1 MNFES
6 KVPDD
11 TNNFFEVETFSN
23 TENSDSE
30 EFRKVQSS
38 SLTDSHN
45 SKNVNN
51 YDVTSESNAT
61 LNKTSH
67 IVEFNNHIACETV
80 QNEQANEP
88 VELSAEI
95 KITTNKCDKTNYM
108 LKEKFYSISL
118 NLVDLSQATTSQDN
132 SSFLSCT
139 NEANILHTD
148 RNKIKRSSKCQVQI
162 NSDTLIE
169 KSDSSDE
176 VLSKRQKLNENVCNT
191 SEGNLNDNTV
201 TFQRN
206 TLIAEQQNYYLI
218 NESPKNESSNTNLGT
233 GSETANNYQSNPY
246 IHEDNWD
253 EWEAI
258 NEDEGEKNEEDDDE
272 EEDKDED
279 ENNKKVADYQEI
291 KKKFPNWHIVPEV
304 ISRQIGSNPL
314 FDRRFYS
321 SLYAVEQFQLM
332 YKLYPAI
339 SNVES
344 IDILNF
350 NHKGNLIMCA
360 ICDEISIWDWVTG
373 KKNCSFTNDNNVLH
387 AKWLLL
393 DNLMVFCGEDGQI
406 CLLNLERNMSEKLVT
421 YDGRLYKFAVHPETP
436 YVILAAGINS
446 KVLSIDIRESKPK
459 ELLLIEENSLKTVLY
474 SIDSNPSNSNEFCIA
489 GQSYCV
495 MIYDR
500 RKVSKPLCKLWP
512 NYIGNNQNDVHVM
525 SAMYN
530 YNGTEILASYNNKN
544 LFLFNRLI
552 TSSGGDYGHMYQ
564 NMYRSSIFIGNFFGP
579 KSEYVVAGS
588 NNNIFIWEKNS
599 ESIIQYM
606 TGDRESVNY
615 LEGHPHIPILATS
628 GRDNNVKLWV
638 PSKGKLSVILRSF
651 GNFYED
657 ELHYESN
664 SNLDEDDINDIHTDD
679 ENSFSSSTAEFI
691 EDNLSECGDVERI
704 QCASS

>member
-11 TNNFFEVETFSN
+11 TSNFFEVETFSN

-38 SLTDSHN
+38 SLTDSHI

-67 IVEFNNHIACETV
+67 IVEFNNNIACETV
-80 QNEQANEP
+80 QNEQANKP

-108 LKEKFYSISL
+108 LKEKFYSTNL
-118 NLVDLSQATTSQDN
+118 NLVDLSQATISQDN

-139 NEANILHTD
+139 NEANILHTK
-148 RNKIKRSSKCQVQI
+148 NKRSSKCQVQI
-162 NSDTLIE
+162 NSDTSIE
-169 KSDSSDE
+169 KSDDSSDE

-206 TLIAEQQNYYLI
+206 TLIAEQQNYYYYLI
-218 NESPKNESSNTNLGT
+218 NKSPKNESSNTNLGT
-233 GSETANNYQSNPY
+233 GSETANNYQSNNY
-246 IHEDNWD
+246 QSYRDEDNWD

-258 NEDEGEKNEEDDDE
+258 NEEENEEDDDE
-272 EEDKDED
+272 EED
-279 ENNKKVADYQEI
+279 ENEKVAYYQEI
-291 KKKFPNWHIVPEV
+291 KKISPNWHIVPEV
-304 ISRQIGSNPL
+304 INRQIGSNPL
-314 FDRRFYS
+314 FDRRFYG
-321 SLYAVEQFQLM
+321 SLYAVERFQLM
-332 YKLYPAI
+332 YKLYPPT
-339 SNVES
+339 SNIET

-350 NHKGNLIMCA
+350 NHKGNLLMCA
-360 ICDEISIWDWVTG
+360 VCNEISTWDWATG
-373 KKNCSFTNDNNVLH
+373 KKSCNFTNENNVLY

-393 DNLMVFCGEDGQI
+393 DNLIVFSDEDGQV
-406 CLLNLERNMSEKLVT
+406 CLLDLENNTSEKLVT
-421 YDGRLYKFAVHPETP
+421 YDEWLYKLTMHPETP
-436 YVILAAGINS
+436 YVILAAGTNS
-446 KVLSIDIRESKPK
+446 KVLSIDMRESKPK
-459 ELLLIEENSLKTVLY
+459 ELLLVEENSVLKTVLY
-474 SIDSNPSNSNEFCIA
+474 SIDYNPSNSNEFCIA

-500 RKVSKPLCKLWP
+500 RKVSKPLYKLWP
-512 NYIGNNQNDVHVM
+512 NYIGNNRNDVHVT

-564 NMYRSSIFIGNFFGP
+564 NMYKSSIFVGNFFGP

-588 NNNIFIWEKNS
+588 SNNIFIWEKNS
-599 ESIIQYM
+599 ESIVQYM
-606 TGDRESVNY
+606 TGDRESVSC
-615 LEGHPHIPILATS
+615 LESHPHIPILATS

-638 PSKGKLSVILRSF
+638 SSKGKLSVILRLF
-651 GNFYED
+651 GNYFYED

-664 SNLDEDDINDIHTDD
+664 SNLDEDDSNDSHTDD
-679 ENSFSSSTAEFI
+679 ENNSNSSTTDLI
-691 EDNLSECGDVERI
+691 DDNLSECGDVERI